1 MEQLTK
7 RILAIVLIAVIGVG
21 IGITVWVFVA
31 PYSWGAKDVPGLENQ
46 NIPEDQIIRMGV
58 ISGLYDIQGDAELKG
73 ARLAAKHINLDG
85 GIDVGGKTYYIGI
98 TAEDTDESNP
108 NLDTTKGVAAA
119 ERIINYKRCQF
130 LLGGFRTESLDVYLE
145 TILNAKVP
153 FIGTGAATDS
163 FCANVLLDYTRYKY
177 FFRIMPINS
186 TSLGGEIFKYLLTFA
201 AMNGVNKFGLLY
213 EDLDW
218 TKPTV
223 AALKAYIPVLGAGFG
238 AQVVASV
245 GYPTSVTQLNMDDYI
260 DDIDANNTQILIPII
275 SAQGGI
281 LMMNSYARKQPGFVI
296 SGIDVQSQL
305 DTFWGDTNG
314 DCLYETVLQAVY
326 NISKTSKTVEF
337 WNDYHEEYGFDPL
350 YTGVGAYDAVYLYAN
365 AINATQSFSAD
376 AIITYLEGYN
386 KANYYEGVSGILAF
400 TPSHDQYE
408 GYPYGYTLFVQWQPG
423 DEPGTGKKV
432 VVPSI
437 ISTPPNYIYP
447 PSMWTGTYLL
457 PEWPGWAFN
466 T

>member
-31 PYSWGAKDVPGLENQ
+31 PYSWGAKDCPGAPSD
-46 NIPEDQIIRMGV
+46 IKEDQIIRIGV
-58 ISGLYDIQGDAELKG
+58 ISGLYDIQGDAELKA

-130 LLGGFRTESLDVYLE
+130 VLGGFRTESLDVYLE

-163 FCANVLLDYTRYKY
+163 FCQNVLDNYNRYKY

-186 TSLGGEIFKYLLTFA
+186 SSLGAEIFSYILTFA
-201 AMNGVNKFGLLY
+201 AINGGLNKFGLLY

-223 AALKAYIPVLGAGFG
+223 AGFKYAFPLYG
-238 AQVVASV
+238 VDIVASI
-245 GYPTSVTQLNMDDYI
+245 GYPTSVNQGNMDDYI
-260 DDIDANNTQILIPII
+260 DAINANGTQILIPII

-281 LMMNSYARKQPGFVI
+281 LMMDSYARKQPGFVI
-296 SGIDVQSQL
+296 TGIDVQSQL
-305 DTFWGDTNG
+305 NTFWDDTNEA
-314 DCLYETVLQAVY
+314 CLYETVLQAVY
-326 NISKTSKTVEF
+326 NISKSSRTVDF
-337 WNDYHEEYGFDPL
+337 WNAYSAEYGFDPL
-350 YTGVGAYDAVYLYAN
+350 YTGVGAYDAVGLFAQ
-365 AINATQSFSAD
+365 AINATQSFAAD
-376 AIITYLEGYN
+376 KVIEFLEGYN
-386 KANYYEGVSGILAF
+386 KANYYEGVSGRLAF

-408 GYPYGYTLFVQWQPG
+408 GYPFGYTLFVQWQP
-423 DEPGTGKKV
+423 DGKKV
-432 VVPSI
+432 VVPSYG
-437 ISTPPNYIYP
+437 TIYP
-447 PSMWTGTYLL
+447 PSIQTGSYLL
-457 PEWPGWAFN
+457 PQWSGWAFN